1 MRIRNAMPTKAKVL
15 FLCTGNSARSQM
27 AEGFLRHYAGDSFE
41 AYSAGLEPKGL
52 NPRTVKVM
60 QEIGIDVSGQRSKHV
75 REYLGFVNFAYLI
88 IVCGDAE
95 EKCPTV
101 FVGVSKRM
109 FWPFDDPARAE
120 GTEEDKLA
128 EFRRVREEIS
138 LKMREWLWEI
148 DTPIQNVPVAQA
160 DL

>member
-1 MRIRNAMPTKAKVL
+1 MAGKPKVL

-27 AEGFLRHYAGDSFE
+27 AEGFLRHYAAGEFE

-52 NPRTVKVM
+52 NPLTVQVM
-60 QEIGIDVSGQRSKHV
+60 REIGIDVSGQRSKSV
-75 REYLGFVNFAYLI
+75 REYLGYVNFAYLI

-109 FWPFDDPARAE
+109 FWPFDDPAAVQGSQAE
-120 GTEEDKLA
+120 KLA
-128 EFRRVREEIS
+128 GFRRVRDEIG
-138 LKMREWLWEI
+138 LKIREWLREL
-148 DTPIQNVPVAQA
+148 DVPLQNAPLAQS

>member
-1 MRIRNAMPTKAKVL
+1 MPTKAKVL

-27 AEGFLRHYAGDSFE
+27 AEGLLRHYAGDTFE
-41 AYSAGLEPKGL
+41 AYSAGLEPKGM
-52 NPRTVKVM
+52 NPLTVKVM
-60 QEIGIDVSGQRSKHV
+60 EEMGVDVSQQRSKHV
-75 REYLGFVNFAYLI
+75 REYLGYVNFAYLI

-120 GTEEDKLA
+120 GSAEEKLA
-128 EFRRVREEIS
+128 EFRRVRDQVGAQ
-138 LKMREWLWEI
+138 MREWLREL
-148 DTPIQNVPVAQA
+148 NVPLHNAPLAQS

>member
-1 MRIRNAMPTKAKVL
+1 MPGKAKVL

-27 AEGFLRHYAGDSFE
+27 AEGFLRHYAGAEFE

-52 NPRTVKVM
+52 NPLTVKAM
-60 QEIGIDVSGQRSKHV
+60 QEIGVDVSGQHSKNV

-109 FWPFDDPARAE
+109 FWPFDDPAAAQGSEAE
-120 GTEEDKLA
+120 KLA
-128 EFRRVREEIS
+128 EFRRVRDEIG
-138 LKMREWLWEI
+138 LKVREWLREL
-148 DTPIQNVPVAQA
+148 NVPMQNAPLAQS

>member
-1 MRIRNAMPTKAKVL
+1 MPAKAKVL

-27 AEGFLRHYAGDSFE
+27 AEGLLRHYAGEAFE
-41 AYSAGLEPKGL
+41 AYSAGLEPKGM
-52 NPRTVKVM
+52 NPLTVKVM
-60 QEIGIDVSGQRSKHV
+60 EEIGVDVSQQRSKHV
-75 REYLGFVNFAYLI
+75 REYLGYVNFAYLI

-109 FWPFDDPARAE
+109 FWPFNDPARAE
-120 GTEEDKLA
+120 GTEEEKLA
-128 EFRRVREEIS
+128 EFRRVREQIDEKI
-138 LKMREWLWEI
+138 REWLRELKV
-148 DTPIQNVPVAQA
+148 PAQNVPMSQS

>member
-1 MRIRNAMPTKAKVL
+1 MAAKAKVL

-27 AEGFLRHYAGDSFE
+27 AEGFLRHYADDSFE
-41 AYSAGLEPKGL
+41 AYSAGLEPKGM
-52 NPRTVKVM
+52 NPLTVKVM

-75 REYLGFVNFAYLI
+75 REYLGYVNFAYLI

-101 FVGVSKRM
+101 FVGVSQRM
-109 FWPFDDPARAE
+109 FWPFDDPAKAE
-120 GTEEDKLA
+120 GGEEEKLA
-128 EFRRVREEIS
+128 EFRRVREQIGER
-138 LKMREWLWEI
+138 MREWLREI
-148 DTPIQNVPVAQA
+148 GASVHSAPFAQA